1 MPLFFC
7 LSLFQIKLKMD
18 IRKISVGPDYKSGA
32 MHYLVGQQVLGGNY
46 TIHLIKFSIEDDTY
60 QIYIEDSAENEIL
73 LWKQFNSTMP
83 ISLEYNINF

>member
-1 MPLFFC
+1 
-7 LSLFQIKLKMD
+7 MD

-46 TIHLIKFSIEDDTY
+46 TIHLIKFSEEDNNY
-60 QIYIEDSAENEIL
+60 QIYIEDSIENEIL